1 MKTIVEQLEHKR
13 KNAFTALQ
21 LGFKTKRDEAKAMAD
36 VKRIGDAIRILKE
49 VKCDTTEQYTS
60 TQAPEN
66 AGKAEKNSETKS
78 SKY

>member
-1 MKTIVEQLEHKR
+1 MKKIIEQLEHER

-49 VKCDTTEQYTS
+49 VKCDTTEQHTS
-60 TQAPEN
+60 TQAPES
-66 AGKAEKNSETKS
+66 AGKDEKNSGIKSTK
-78 SKY
+78 

>member
-1 MKTIVEQLEHKR
+1 MEKIIEQLEHKR

-21 LGFKTKRDEAKAMAD
+21 LGFNTKRDEAKAMAD

-49 VKCDTTEQYTS
+49 IKCDTTEQHTS
-60 TQAPEN
+60 TQAPES

-78 SKY
+78 LK